1 MGINK
6 EDIFNKIMSV
16 VMQQS
21 NRWVAGSNET
31 HVKINDIV
39 TTIRFYI
46 ENGKIINVNA
56 YVGIS
61 ERVIGELIDLIR

>member
-1 MGINK
+1 
-6 EDIFNKIMSV
+6 
-16 VMQQS
+16 MQQS
-21 NRWVAGSNET
+21 NRWVAGSNEI

-46 ENGKIINVNA
+46 ENGKMINVNA